1 MPRIE
6 MQHDPETGEWSM
18 TTADKR
24 HVFKVYGYPDC
35 DTWWAWLWHIAPAE
49 GASVLGATVDGVRSD
64 FNTAVASVQS
74 GCHCEPCRDAVH
86 ARQLAETSATQ
97 RTLIAGSRRHQVALY
112 VQESS
117 EPVGFASIADPPGT
131 VRPLT
136 YKQARAKY
144 MDTGTIT
151 DKERMLACVTM
162 NVPDL
167 DTIGADWEPPAP
179 KAEAGPVTVVPK
191 PRMNLRRIP
200 VAAVIAAMA
209 AVGYVSAD
217 VLPLVFQAI
226 AVVCLLGCFALYP
239 RWRR

>member
-1 MPRIE
+1 MPAIS
-6 MQHDPETGEWSM
+6 MQHDPETGGWSI
-18 TTADKR
+18 TTADGL
-24 HVFKVYGYPDC
+24 HVFTVSGYPDC
-35 DTWWAWLWHIAPAE
+35 DTWWAWLWRVAPAE

-64 FNTAVASVQS
+64 FNNAVASVQS

-112 VQESS
+112 VQESA
-117 EPVGFASIADPPGT
+117 EPVGFATISDPPGAA
-131 VRPLT
+131 RPLT
-136 YKQARAKY
+136 YMQSRAKY
-144 MDTGTIT
+144 MDTGLIA
-151 DKERMLACVTM
+151 DKEEMLAAVTLT
-162 NVPDL
+162 VPDL

-179 KAEAGPVTVVPK
+179 KAEPGPVAVVPK
-191 PRMNLRRIP
+191 QRMSLRRIP

-226 AVVCLLGCFALYP
+226 AVVCLMGCFALYP